1 MKRWFRLTLVCC
13 VLLCLW
19 LSLPQAVGLDH
30 GFPIVGLRS
39 YFDRGTESA
48 SDAPTVSVVRSM
60 RFDQPR
66 AGPLR
71 SLILDGEWTASNL
84 GPPGSETHAPPE
96 PIGHGRLPGQ
106 AVKPTTP
113 TNTSSTLFSANLL
126 PQAQFSRI
134 AVSQQPLARDSP
146 PFSPAF
152 IPL

>member
-13 VLLCLW
+13 ALLCLFLCCVLLCLC
-19 LSLPQAVGLDH
+19 LSLPQAVGLNH
-30 GFPIVGLRS
+30 GLQIVGLRS

-96 PIGHGRLPGQ
+96 PIGHGRVP
-106 AVKPTTP
+106 VKRSSRQLQPIPRVHSSPRIYCLKPPIFKIRGFTTA
-113 TNTSSTLFSANLL
+113 FS
-126 PQAQFSRI
+126 
-134 AVSQQPLARDSP
+134 
-146 PFSPAF
+146 
-152 IPL
+152 